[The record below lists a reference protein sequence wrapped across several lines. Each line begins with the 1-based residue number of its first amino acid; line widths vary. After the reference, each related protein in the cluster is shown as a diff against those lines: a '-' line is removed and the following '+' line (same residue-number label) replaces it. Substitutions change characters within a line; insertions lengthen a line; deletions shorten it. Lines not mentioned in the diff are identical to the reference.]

1 MEAYTREQN
10 VTIKAPV
17 TRMINTVVKAPVISL
32 KLTQD
37 EAQDLIQAIDA
48 GMNDAAAA
56 AVDILTTQ
64 LEIPSD
70 ANTAE

>member
-17 TRMINTVVKAPVISL
+17 TRMVNTVVKVPVIIL

-48 GMNDAAAA
+48 GANDAAAA
-56 AVDILTTQ
+56 AVGILMTQ
-64 LEIPSD
+64 LEIPSVE
-70 ANTAE
+70 NTAE

>member
-17 TRMINTVVKAPVISL
+17 IVL

-37 EAQDLIQAIDA
+37 EAKYLIRAIRA
-48 GMNDAAAA
+48 TANDAAWT
-56 AVDILTTQ
+56 AVRMLTHQ
-64 LEIPSD
+64 LENPSSGS
-70 ANTAE
+70 TE